1 MKKIKEVTQCFTY
14 EVRMIVH
21 VIADSEESAKT
32 KLDTEGGVMTNRE
45 TALIT
50 SVPLKNEL
58 EKK

>member
-45 TALIT
+45 TSLIT

>member
-1 MKKIKEVTQCFTY
+1 MEKVKEVTQCFTY

-45 TALIT
+45 TSLIT